1 MIPYS
6 TQTIFN
12 SDIKGVNKVLKSK
25 WLTQGPLVNKFEN
38 RLSKIV
44 KSKYSVA
51 VNSGTSALHISCLA
65 LGLKPGDILWTVPN
79 TFVASANCGLLV
91 GGKVD
96 FVDININSF
105 NIDTNLLEKK
115 LIQAK
120 EKNKLPKVLVTVH
133 FGGQPTEQDV
143 IWRLSKKFKFKI
155 LEDASHALG
164 AFYKKE
170 PVGSCKWSDITVFS
184 FHPVKTI
191 TTCEGGAATTN
202 NLELYNKL
210 RIFSNHGITKK
221 KQFFK
226 IKTNNS
232 WHYEQ
237 HELGLNYR
245 MSEISASLGITQLQN
260 LKRFVILR
268 NKVAKLYYKKLK
280 ADFIQLPVISK
291 YCISSF
297 HLFVIK
303 IIGQSEDYH
312 RKFFNFLR
320 KKKINVNV
328 HYIPV
333 HLQPY
338 YRKLGFKENL
348 FKNSEKHATSS
359 ISIPIFPSLKKK
371 EMFKI
376 IKLINNYSN

>member
-155 LEDASHALG
+155 LEDASHSLG

-221 KQFFK
+221 KKFFK